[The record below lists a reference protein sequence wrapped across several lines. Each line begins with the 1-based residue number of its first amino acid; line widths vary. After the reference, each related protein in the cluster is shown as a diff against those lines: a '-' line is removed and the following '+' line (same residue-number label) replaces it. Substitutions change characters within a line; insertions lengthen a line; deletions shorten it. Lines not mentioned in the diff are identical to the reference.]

1 MHEIPLTMHAM
12 VLTGHGGL
20 EKYEWFE
27 TWKTPKP
34 QEDEVLIKV
43 SACGLNLSL
52 IHISEPTR
60 PY

>member
-20 EKYEWFE
+20 DKYEWFE

-34 QEDEVLIKV
+34 REDEVLIKV

-52 IHISEPTR
+52 IHI
-60 PY
+60 